1 MKTPI
6 SSDMKLTKDE
16 ECESIDSTKYRGM
29 IGSLLYLMASSPDIM
44 FSVCLCARFQED
56 PKTSHLE
63 AFRRRLTTK
72 GVGLRVAD
80 SHIGNHREDDFT
92 PLETIRRFLEMDF
105 KSFMMEGIDGEFHF
119 LPEGGA
125 GDEGALLLLSL
136 LTVKLRITLINRTIA
151 EKAQNRK
158 VSASLKAAGKRK
170 QTAESFGKEPHD
182 PDIHELKDS
191 TDWVVAHVT
200 PPSWKQHLKE
210 ISLEKLY
217 DIHDIAYMRQAIL
230 DNMLNNRTRKFMS
243 TLLKARASCNAIRE
257 REIKKD
263 KAYAKLEWKCN
274 DGFMASITGL
284 FSRIRISDKMGL
296 LVARLVKAAMF
307 HSRCTTFEEVAA
319 LKEPF
324 DLEKMPG
331 YRPFSKKEFDQA
343 GDDLATTSYPFIAEA
358 IVDPYASLEVL
369 ISKNPKSLH
378 AKLAPSTSKPSSSK
392 APNLI
397 S

>member
-1 MKTPI
+1 
-6 SSDMKLTKDE
+6 
-16 ECESIDSTKYRGM
+16 
-29 IGSLLYLMASSPDIM
+29 
-44 FSVCLCARFQED
+44 FV
-56 PKTSHLE
+56 
-63 AFRRRLTTK
+63 
-72 GVGLRVAD
+72 
-80 SHIGNHREDDFT
+80 
-92 PLETIRRFLEMDF
+92 EMDF
-105 KSFMMEGIDGEFHF
+105 KSFMMEGIDGEFQF
-119 LPEGGA
+119 LPKGGA
-125 GDEGALLLLSL
+125 GDKGSSPSTKSINSEAPVIDVKP
-136 LTVKLRITLINRTIA
+136 LTAVHPSELAENIGDSGDASSDKDEVTLIDRTIV

-158 VSASLKAAGKRK
+158 VSASLKAARKRK
-170 QTAESFGKEPHD
+170 QTAESFGKEPYF
-182 PDIHELKDS
+182 PSAKELKDS

-217 DIHDIAYMRQAIL
+217 DIHDITYMRQAIL
-230 DNMLNNRTRKFMS
+230 DNMLNNMTRKFMS

-263 KAYAKLEWKCN
+263 KAYAKLEWKLHGEYNRLVLEEKNWVNYEQTLAILCLK
-274 DGFMASITGL
+274 FKGL
-284 FSRIRISDKMGL
+284 ESEREKLKNIIRSDKMGL

-369 ISKNPKSLH
+369 ISKNPKSLR